1 MLVTRKRKYF
11 KLVCTSR
18 ERESEREIARRIN
31 SKRKFIAKSENNG
44 KLLKNKRTLV
54 RRVFNSN
61 LVRCFVP
68 NQPIRRSSS
77 KFKMKFLKG

>member
-1 MLVTRKRKYF
+1 MINLFV
-11 KLVCTSR
+11 
-18 ERESEREIARRIN
+18 N

-68 NQPIRRSSS
+68 NQPIQAVELEIQNKIS
-77 KFKMKFLKG
+77 KGLANRPYMLVGCCC